1 MLGLREC
8 DIACYILHIR
18 QIESEFSGDGS
29 GLAEITALQ
38 PQMVLYPSP

>member
-1 MLGLREC
+1 MPGLREC

-29 GLAEITALQ
+29 GLAEVLVVY
-38 PQMVLYPSP
+38 PQ